1 MGWVRPDRD
10 QVMTPQKE
18 GLACGEK
25 LRREKDGVVLHGVR
39 KDKCYLFFLTQPR
52 VGC

>member
-1 MGWVRPDRD
+1 MGWVRTDRD

-18 GLACGEK
+18 GLVHGEK
-25 LRREKDGVVLHGVR
+25 REEDDVMLHGVR